1 MKKLIVVLSML
12 SIVTMT
18 SCQQT
23 KQSNTDEI
31 KKNLIYF
38 KDSNT
43 NLCFGAIN
51 SFSAQGYEVTSITCV
66 PCDSLKN
73 ISVLK

>member
-1 MKKLIVVLSML
+1 MKKLIVVSLL

-23 KQSNTDEI
+23 KQSNPDEI

-38 KDSNT
+38 QDSNT

-51 SFSAQGYEVTSITCV
+51 SITAQGYEVTSVTCV

-73 ISVLK
+73 VSVLK

>member
-1 MKKLIVVLSML
+1 MKKLIVVLSTL
-12 SIVTMT
+12 SILVMT

-23 KQSNTDEI
+23 EQSNPDEI

-38 KDSNT
+38 QDSNT

-51 SFSAQGYEVTSITCV
+51 SITAQGYEVTSVTCV

-73 ISVLK
+73 VSVLK